1 MNSLVSIIVPVFN
14 VERYLARALESLIA
28 QSYDEWE
35 AILVDDGS
43 TDSSGSIALDFASK
57 DKRFRVVRQQ
67 NGGLSSARNT
77 GMEIVSGQFVMFLD
91 SDDFLHPQALELC
104 VRAALRDGSDIVAFT
119 YDRWYRTRNVIRHFL
134 HLPESAPSFRYYDNP
149 DFIVTDDIFD
159 YATEYSHPRGVDRRW
174 MVKHCQVWRCMY
186 RAELIRGI
194 RFVEGINYEDFPW
207 WSEVLLHVGRAT
219 ILNLPLYMYYPNP
232 RSYIMSAD
240 QSHKIMSLRRAIAI
254 GKEVYSSAPA
264 DKRMKWETNFLV
276 PFERKLHSKEKGD

>member
-1 MNSLVSIIVPVFN
+1 MSGLVSIIVPVFN
-14 VERYLARALESLIA
+14 VERYLVRALESLIA

-35 AILVDDGS
+35 AIIVDDGS

-77 GMEIVSGQFVMFLD
+77 GMEMVSGQFVMFLD

-104 VRAALRDGSDIVAFT
+104 VRAALRDGSDLVAFT
-119 YDRWYRTRNVIRHFL
+119 YDRWYRTRNIIRHFL
-134 HLPESAPSFRYYDNP
+134 HLPESSPSFRHYDNP
-149 DFIVTDDIFD
+149 DFVVTDDIFD
-159 YATEYSHPRGVDRRW
+159 YATEYSHPRGVDSRW

-240 QSHKIMSLRRAIAI
+240 QSHKIMSLRRAIAV
-254 GKEVYSSAPA
+254 GREVYSSAPA

-276 PFERKLHSKEKGD
+276 PFERKLRSKERDG